1 MYGIENLYALIGS
14 AVFLA
19 SVPVIIYLLGR
30 SEKGFGD
37 FSAGITYMDFYSAI
51 MLLVPMM
58 AGSAYLFMAF
68 GFGYVK
74 NAGEIVYWIRYY
86 EWAVITPLI
95 ILGVLVLTQD
105 SKLMLKG
112 MFANFL
118 MIMVG
123 FLGEIAPTPELRA
136 LGFGAST
143 FLFIYLFYLVVV
155 KASRL
160 MEDSVESLQSL
171 FHRLKLITVVVWI
184 VYPLVWALGPDLANV
199 LQGRNLSITFMALD
213 LVSKIGYVSL
223 ILLGVSDVDSGSTGK
238 WS

>member
-1 MYGIENLYALIGS
+1 MPGIENLYALIGS
-14 AVFLA
+14 ILFLGSLPA
-19 SVPVIIYLLGR
+19 ILYLFGR
-30 SEKGFGD
+30 SEEGFGD

-74 NAGEIVYWIRYY
+74 NAGDTVYWIRYY
-86 EWAVITPLI
+86 EWAVVTPLI
-95 ILGVLVLTQD
+95 ILGVLVLTQN

-118 MIMVG
+118 MILVG
-123 FLGEIAPTPELRA
+123 FLGEIAPTLKLRV

-143 FLFIYLFYLVVV
+143 VLFIYLFYLVVV
-155 KASRL
+155 KADRL

-171 FHRLKLITVVVWI
+171 FQRLKLITVGLWI

-199 LQGRNLSITFMALD
+199 VQGRNLSMIFMALD
-213 LVSKIGYVSL
+213 LVSKIGFVYL
-223 ILLGVSDVDSGSTGK
+223 ILRSVSDVDSVSSGK
-238 WS
+238 WG